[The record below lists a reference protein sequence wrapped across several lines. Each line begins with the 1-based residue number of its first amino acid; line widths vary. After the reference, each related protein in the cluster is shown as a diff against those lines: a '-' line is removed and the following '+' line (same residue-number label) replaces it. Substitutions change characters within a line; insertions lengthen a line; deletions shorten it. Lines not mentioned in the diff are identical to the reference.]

1 MSFEYPWMLLLMLA
15 VVPVWLLFMYS
26 VRKRQE
32 RLNRFAE
39 NALMRRLLKGDSPTL
54 RNWRFMLLSGA
65 LLIVLFCASGPRIR
79 GGKETVILNG
89 VDIMFAID
97 ISNSMRANDLQ
108 PNRLERTKLEVAR
121 LLQKSENDRFGI
133 VVFAGRAI
141 PQLPLTN
148 DKGSALSVIEALS
161 TSDIM
166 RQGTNIEEAVRLAE
180 RSFGEDGK
188 ARALIIISDG
198 ESHEGDPVAAVR
210 ELASK
215 KNVVVSCI
223 GVGSASGSTI
233 PEIDIHGKNLGDKVD
248 ETGQKVITR
257 LNETLLSD
265 IAAAGGGTYVRA
277 SSSDFGLGQIYGKL
291 QGLNKTTTYLE
302 RFTNYRTLVPW
313 LLIGALALLITEALL
328 PEGKRKKTS

>member
-1 MSFEYPWMLLLMLA
+1 MNFEYPWMLLLMLA

-32 RLNRFAE
+32 RLNRFAD
-39 NALMRRLLKGDSPTL
+39 NALMRRLLRGDAPAL
-54 RNWRFMLLSGA
+54 RNWRFVLLSGA

-79 GGKETVILNG
+79 GGKETVVLNG
-89 VDIMFAID
+89 VDILFVID
-97 ISNSMRANDLQ
+97 ISNSMRATDLQ
-108 PNRLERTKLEVAR
+108 PYRLERTKLEVAR

-161 TSDIM
+161 CNDIM
-166 RQGTNIEEAVRLAE
+166 RQGTNIEEAVTLSE

-188 ARALIIISDG
+188 ARGMVIISDG

-210 ELASK
+210 QLAAK

-223 GVGSASGSTI
+223 GVGSTTGSTI
-233 PEIDIHGKNLGDKVD
+233 PEIDIHGKEVGDKVD
-248 ETGQKVITR
+248 ESGQKVITR
-257 LNETLLSD
+257 LNEELLRN
-265 IAAAGGGTYVRA
+265 IASAGGGTYIKA
-277 SSSDFGLGQIYGKL
+277 SGSDFGLGQIYGNL
-291 QGLNKTTTYLE
+291 QSLNKTTSYIE

-313 LLIGALALLITEALL
+313 LLIGALVLLITETLL
-328 PEGKRKKTS
+328 PEGKRKKTT